1 MSITL
6 GPSTIASQFWCEM
19 AVDLR
24 RKYGEVSTPEKEKG
38 SEIHKDRFLEVLRRN
53 SC

>member
-24 RKYGEVSTPEKEKG
+24 RKYGEVSTPEKEMG
-38 SEIHKDRFLEVLRRN
+38 SKSIRTDSLKF
-53 SC
+53 